1 MRWNLAAAFGRPVA
15 DRFRV
20 ACGSLGLAPDCS
32 PEWDIRSM
40 LDSLRELPLG
50 TSPRAELLRTEVHV
64 ARSLAS
70 WRSQARHCGQVTAD
84 LAR

>member
-32 PEWDIRSM
+32 PEWDIRSIFDV
-40 LDSLRELPLG
+40 LPELRVG
-50 TSPRAELLRTEVHV
+50 TSPRAELLRTEDHV
-64 ARSLAS
+64 ARSLAEL
-70 WRSQARHCGQVTAD
+70 V
-84 LAR
+84 